1 MYVCILVNMLHD
13 RVFETEARSR
23 GERGVIPDSLRNTG
37 EGVKLKCYV
46 S

>member
-23 GERGVIPDSLRNTG
+23 GERGGVIPDLLRNTG
-37 EGVKLKCYV
+37 EG
-46 S
+46 